1 MVERNLAKV
10 EVASSNLVSR
20 SISTCVCCKILQ
32 MRFLLLLLVS
42 CSISAEQTKVICE
55 LDGEYSITFK
65 DLKKTYL
72 SEGIEFFKN
81 LAKQTQQSLFLLN
94 RAKTSFA
101 ESDWSRD
108 RVYVVQYWDIDAK
121 NETLQSLKYSI
132 EPSPIWIYP
141 DATSKVELSPEGSSV
156 IHFLDNDQKH
166 PLFEDLFVDF
176 YQVKNS
182 INWFT
187 GKGKL
192 KVDIWLKHKDGARGK
207 SPKIA
212 ILAQGRCEPQKKKF

>member
-1 MVERNLAKV
+1 MKQL
-10 EVASSNLVSR
+10 L
-20 SISTCVCCKILQ
+20 ITTI
-32 MRFLLLLLVS
+32 FLMFSLS
-42 CSISAEQTKVICE
+42 ASAESSKVICE
-55 LDGEYSITFK
+55 LSGEYSITFK

-81 LAKQTQQSLFLLN
+81 LARQTQQSLFLLD

-101 ESDWSRD
+101 ESDWAKD
-108 RVYVVQYWDIDAK
+108 DVYIVQYWDIDAT

-141 DATSKVELSPEGSSV
+141 DAPSKIELNEEGSSV
-156 IHFLDNDQKH
+156 IHFLENEAQH
-166 PLFEDLFVDF
+166 PFFDDLLVDF

-182 INWFT
+182 IIWFT

-207 SPKIA
+207 SPKVA
-212 ILAQGRCEPQKKKF
+212 INARGECGPQKKKF

>member
-1 MVERNLAKV
+1 MKV
-10 EVASSNLVSR
+10 TLMRR
-20 SISTCVCCKILQ
+20 SVLIFFCII
-32 MRFLLLLLVS
+32 
-42 CSISAEQTKVICE
+42 SISASAESSKVICE
-55 LDGEYSITFK
+55 LNGEYSITFK
-65 DLKKTYL
+65 DLKKTFL

-101 ESDWSRD
+101 DSDWSRD
-108 RVYVVQYWDIDAK
+108 KVYIVQYWDLDTD
-121 NETLQSLKYSI
+121 NETLQSLQYSI

-141 DATSKVELSPEGSSV
+141 DAASRIELSSEGPAV
-156 IHFLDNDQKH
+156 THFIDNGDQH
-166 PLFEDLFVDF
+166 PLFDDLQVDF

-207 SPKIA
+207 SPKVAIIA
-212 ILAQGRCEPQKKKF
+212 HGKCEPQKKKF

>member
-1 MVERNLAKV
+1 MKANLMNR
-10 EVASSNLVSR
+10 SLLVFYFIF
-20 SISTCVCCKILQ
+20 SISV
-32 MRFLLLLLVS
+32 
-42 CSISAEQTKVICE
+42 SAESSKVICE
-55 LDGEYSITFK
+55 LNGEYSITFK

-81 LAKQTQQSLFLLN
+81 LARQTQQSLFLLD

-108 RVYVVQYWDIDAK
+108 KVYIVQYWDLDTD

-141 DATSKVELSPEGSSV
+141 DAASRIELLSDGPAV
-156 IHFLDNDQKH
+156 THFIDNGDQH
-166 PLFEDLFVDF
+166 PLFDDLLVDF

-207 SPKIA
+207 SPKVAIIA
-212 ILAQGRCEPQKKKF
+212 HGKCEPQKKKF

>member
-1 MVERNLAKV
+1 M
-10 EVASSNLVSR
+10 SR
-20 SISTCVCCKILQ
+20 L
-32 MRFLLLLLVS
+32 FLGIYFFFSL
-42 CSISAEQTKVICE
+42 SAAAEPSKVICE
-55 LDGEYSITFK
+55 LNGEYSITYK

-81 LAKQTQQSLFLLN
+81 LARQTQQSLFLLN

-108 RVYVVQYWDIDAK
+108 KVYAVQYWNIDTD

-141 DATSKVELSPEGSSV
+141 EASSRIEMQPEGSSV
-156 IHFLDNDQKH
+156 VHYLNNEDKH
-166 PLFEDLFVDF
+166 PFFDDLLVDF

-187 GKGKL
+187 GRGKL
-192 KVDIWLKHKDGARGK
+192 KVDIWLKHKDGGRGK
-207 SPKIA
+207 SPKVEINA
-212 ILAQGRCEPQKKKF
+212 RGKCEPQKKKF

>member
-1 MVERNLAKV
+1 MNRSL
-10 EVASSNLVSR
+10 LVFCFIF
-20 SISTCVCCKILQ
+20 SISV
-32 MRFLLLLLVS
+32 
-42 CSISAEQTKVICE
+42 SAESPKVICE
-55 LDGEYSITFK
+55 LNGEYSITFK

-81 LAKQTQQSLFLLN
+81 LARQTQQSLFLLD

-108 RVYVVQYWDIDAK
+108 KVYIVQYWDLDTD

-141 DATSKVELSPEGSSV
+141 DAASRIELSSEGPAV
-156 IHFLDNDQKH
+156 IHFIDNGDQH
-166 PLFEDLFVDF
+166 PLFDDLLVDF

-187 GKGKL
+187 GRGKL

-207 SPKIA
+207 SPKVA
-212 ILAQGRCEPQKKKF
+212 IIAQGKCEPQKKKF

>member
-1 MVERNLAKV
+1 LKKLSLA
-10 EVASSNLVSR
+10 LYFFF
-20 SISTCVCCKILQ
+20 SISV
-32 MRFLLLLLVS
+32 
-42 CSISAEQTKVICE
+42 SAESSKVVCE
-55 LDGEYSITFK
+55 LNGEYSITFK

-81 LAKQTQQSLFLLN
+81 LARQTQQSLFLLD

-101 ESDWSRD
+101 DSDWSKD
-108 RVYVVQYWDIDAK
+108 KVYIVQYWDIDT
-121 NETLQSLKYSI
+121 NSETFQSLKYTI

-141 DATSKVELSPEGSSV
+141 DASSEIEVSPEGPSV
-156 IHFLDNDQKH
+156 ANVLKNGDQH
-166 PLFEDLFVDF
+166 PLFDEFLVDF

-192 KVDIWLKHKDGARGK
+192 KADIWLKHKDGARGK
-207 SPKIA
+207 SPKALIN
-212 ILAQGRCEPQKKKF
+212 AQGKCEPQKKKF